1 MEGNI
6 PPPGLPTA
14 EGLQAAFVAVSTV
27 KQGGEW
33 GGGGGKKQSE
43 SLVRKGRRQRVLC
56 PCTPALW
63 EVGPGT
69 RAVPSDG

>member
-33 GGGGGKKQSE
+33 DGG
-43 SLVRKGRRQRVLC
+43 
-56 PCTPALW
+56 
-63 EVGPGT
+63 VGVEE
-69 RAVPSDG
+69 RNKAKVW